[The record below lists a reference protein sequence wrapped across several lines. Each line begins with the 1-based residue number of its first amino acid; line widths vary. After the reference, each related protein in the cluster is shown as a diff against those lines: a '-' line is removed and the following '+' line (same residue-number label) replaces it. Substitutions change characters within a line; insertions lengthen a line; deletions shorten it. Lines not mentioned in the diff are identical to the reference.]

1 VGAIANLGDGV
12 VSVAFTAWI
21 YLLLAIIFNWFGRL
35 FGTTGL
41 LAALRTSVK

>member
-1 VGAIANLGDGV
+1 VGANLGDDV
-12 VSVAFTAWI
+12 VTVAFIAWI
-21 YLLLAIIFNWFGRL
+21 YLFFAIIFNWIGRL